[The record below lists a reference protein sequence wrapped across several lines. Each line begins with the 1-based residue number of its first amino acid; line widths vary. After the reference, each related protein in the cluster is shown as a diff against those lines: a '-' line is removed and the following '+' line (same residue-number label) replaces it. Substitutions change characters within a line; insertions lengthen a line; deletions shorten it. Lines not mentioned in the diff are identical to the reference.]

1 VSCLEKI
8 SKTGHLK
15 LTINKLT
22 INFMM
27 IDFNQEVKRDNGTSI
42 VSETKSFNV
51 VEKDGE
57 FVSEPIVNYKPIT
70 ILADVCKGALV
81 SGLVKIT
88 VEETMQRFNLHNKIK
103 DGGEIEL
110 TDEEL
115 KTLKEL
121 VNNKYDLLMAGKLL
135 VMLGEK

>member
-1 VSCLEKI
+1 
-8 SKTGHLK
+8 
-15 LTINKLT
+15 
-22 INFMM
+22 MM

-57 FVSEPIVNYKPIT
+57 FVSEPVVNYKEKT